1 MIPGAGY
8 CLSGFENFHEAKGHP
23 FYTCTVTKNWGLCI
37 KCAKAD
43 LLREKSFKVDYGR
56 RRLLIFPG
64 KISLN
69 HESLIFKQD

>member
-1 MIPGAGY
+1 MISGSKY
-8 CLSGFENFHEAKGHP
+8 CLSGLENGRKAKGHS
-23 FYTCTVTKNWGLCI
+23 FYVSTKKNWALCI
-37 KCAKAD
+37 NCAKAD